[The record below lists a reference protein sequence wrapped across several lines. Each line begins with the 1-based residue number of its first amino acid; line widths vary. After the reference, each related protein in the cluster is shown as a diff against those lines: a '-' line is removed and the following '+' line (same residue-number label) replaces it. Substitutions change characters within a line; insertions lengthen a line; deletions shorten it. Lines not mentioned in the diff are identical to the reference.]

1 MEQMYS
7 ATLVLEDR

>member
-7 ATLVLEDR
+7 ATLVFEDR